1 MSTSTQLVSA
11 DNLRAFGFALL
22 RAWGFTDQDADLTA
36 QILVEAD
43 LRGVQTHG
51 IRMLERYRERMKEGQ
66 LNPKPNRTVLK
77 EGPAYLHLDA
87 DNGLGHAVSHFAME
101 QAIEKARQTGVGIAL
116 IRNANHYGA
125 AGYYAIMAAE
135 ADMIGFSTSSRRV
148 QGNLAVFGAS
158 EATLGNNPLAYAI
171 PAGKERPIVLD
182 MACGAVA
189 FQKIVVA
196 RMKGEKIPR
205 DWGLTKDGEQTDD
218 PNEAAF
224 VLPFGGAKGSGLAV
238 VTTCIA
244 SVLTSAG
251 QQDPER
257 GGLFF
262 LALDIA
268 TFADL
273 DTFKAE
279 VDEKIQVLRN
289 SRRAKGV
296 DRIYLPGEPEWIKRE
311 SHIRDGIPFPDG
323 ILRSLEKLGS
333 EFETAIAPNW

>member
-1 MSTSTQLVSA
+1 M
-11 DNLRAFGFALL
+11 
-22 RAWGFTDQDADLTA
+22 
-36 QILVEAD
+36 
-43 LRGVQTHG
+43 
-51 IRMLERYRERMKEGQ
+51 
-66 LNPKPNRTVLK
+66 
-77 EGPAYLHLDA
+77 
-87 DNGLGHAVSHFAME
+87 
-101 QAIEKARQTGVGIAL
+101 
-116 IRNANHYGA
+116 
-125 AGYYAIMAAE
+125 
-135 ADMIGFSTSSRRV
+135 
-148 QGNLAVFGAS
+148 
-158 EATLGNNPLAYAI
+158 
-171 PAGKERPIVLD
+171 
-182 MACGAVA
+182 
-189 FQKIVVA
+189 
-196 RMKGEKIPR
+196 
-205 DWGLTKDGEQTDD
+205 
-218 PNEAAF
+218 
-224 VLPFGGAKGSGLAV
+224 
-238 VTTCIA
+238 
-244 SVLTSAG
+244 LTSAG